1 MSCREITEKYRTK
14 HSKKKKQKKM
24 NILSYCA
31 DPIKKNYCLTETEL
45 ASGKVLKSC
54 EIILEVVFLVEWVE
68 CTINF
73 IIIVTS
79 TNWRMHLR
87 QT

>member
-14 HSKKKKQKKM
+14 QSKNQKKI
-24 NILSYCA
+24 NILSYCP
-31 DPIKKNYCLTETEL
+31 DPIEKNNCLSETEL
-45 ASGKVLKSC
+45 ASEKMLKSC